1 MKKLLTLFIIFHSS
15 FITIKAQTTNAA
27 TTKQKRIVAQILKQ
41 LDYQEKIILTQDTA
55 AINKTYPDDM
65 RITNPFSKL
74 IDKKKFLERVT
85 ANIIKYTEFEKIAEY
100 VHIEG
105 NHTVIVMGLEKT
117 KASPDAPRE
126 DANKAMNRRFTEVF
140 VKRGKEWKRL
150 VRHAHN
156 IL

>member
-1 MKKLLTLFIIFHSS
+1 MKKLLALFIIYHLS
-15 FITIKAQTTNAA
+15 FIISDAQTTNA
-27 TTKQKRIVAQILKQ
+27 TSPKQKQIVAQILKQ
-41 LDYQEKIILTQDTA
+41 LDFQEKMTIDQDTA
-55 AINKTYPDDM
+55 AMNKYYPDDM
-65 RITNPFSKL
+65 RITNPFSML
-74 IDKKKFLERVT
+74 IDKKQFLERVN

-100 VHIEG
+100 VHVEG

-117 KASPDAPRE
+117 KVSPDAPRE